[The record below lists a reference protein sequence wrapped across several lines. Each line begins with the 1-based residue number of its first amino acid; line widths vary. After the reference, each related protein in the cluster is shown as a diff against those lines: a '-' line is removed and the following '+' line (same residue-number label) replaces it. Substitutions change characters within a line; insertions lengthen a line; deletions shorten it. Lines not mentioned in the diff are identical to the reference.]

1 MGRVMGLLFVAV
13 CLGPGCG
20 RQGEWEITVENRG
33 VVPAYILVTTGAVGM
48 YRGRVYDSPEG
59 KTIKVSAGRGETVVR
74 TVKVVLG
81 KNEQLHKL
89 NDKLR
94 GGKRYAII
102 ITAEGKVETSIWD
115 K

>member
-20 RQGEWEITVENRG
+20 RQGEWEITVENKG
-33 VVPAYILVTTGAVGM
+33 VVPASILVTMGADGSGTAGV
-48 YRGRVYDSPEG
+48 DELPEG
-59 KTIKVSAGRGETVVR
+59 KTIKVNAGRGETVVR